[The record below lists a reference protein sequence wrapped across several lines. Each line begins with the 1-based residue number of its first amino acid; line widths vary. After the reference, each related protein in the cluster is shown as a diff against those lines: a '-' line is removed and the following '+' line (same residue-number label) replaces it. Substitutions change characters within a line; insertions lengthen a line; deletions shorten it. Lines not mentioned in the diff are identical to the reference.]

1 MVGAIAG
8 HNNQVSQV
16 DAQNRQI
23 LSGYN
28 QRKAAYEKSN
38 LDRVGLYAAKLI
50 DVEIGQDEAALSAR
64 KAESQV
70 DIEEDAALRA
80 ILAQDEE
87 LQLKQMQARGF
98 ADEGGRARSFGVN
111 QARLAGRQRG
121 KLEAAASE
129 LMVQGYINKREAR
142 LKGDRA
148 RTELYRG
155 VNLGPG
161 TPGPAP
167 EMPEYLDYPSPVAAA
182 AQVAL
187 GALTVASGAGAFSG
201 GSSSTAGAGAGATK
215 VTDAGTYLNNSPSQ
229 FTGGTPFNYTPA
241 PTYNVTPGR
250 LT

>member
-1 MVGAIAG
+1 MVGSIAG
-8 HNNQVSQV
+8 HNNQVSQI

-70 DIEEDAALRA
+70 DLEEDAALRA

-87 LQLKQMQARGF
+87 LQLKQLQARGF

-161 TPGPAP
+161 TAGPAP

-182 AQVAL
+182 AGVAL

-201 GSSSTAGAGAGATK
+201 GGSSSAAGASSVPSSAYGSSVGNLPASAGGYTIPSAATPILP
-215 VTDAGTYLNNSPSQ
+215 VP
-229 FTGGTPFNYTPA
+229 
-241 PTYNVTPGR
+241 
-250 LT
+250 